1 VHPHGARCGGGG
13 GGGGGRGGG
22 GRGGGGGGGGG
33 RGGGGGVDSAQPLH
47 PPPAPRPPPPPRPP
61 DVKLALARPFDA
73 LIISYDLFAR
83 NCEDLAARKFKV
95 VVLDEAHL
103 IKSTKVGAGLLGS
116 GC

>member
-1 VHPHGARCGGGG
+1 VVGGGG
-13 GGGGGRGGG
+13 GGGGGFFARTP
-22 GRGGGGGGGGG
+22 
-33 RGGGGGVDSAQPLH
+33 ST
-47 PPPAPRPPPPPRPP
+47 PPPRPAPPPPPRPP